1 MSYILAMK
9 FAMIPGAAVQDYSL
23 RSQTMIQMRAEA
35 LRIKNIGCGTMWA
48 RTVRI
53 AYARRENK
61 YRYASANDG
70 EALLQPLLPGAV
82 GAQGEFAETSSIADE
97 QHRVLITG
105 AFNIP

>member
-23 RSQTMIQMRAEA
+23 RSQTMIQIRAEA
-35 LRIKNIGCGTMWA
+35 LRIQGTGCGTMWA
-48 RTVRI
+48 RTVRT

-70 EALLQPLLPGAV
+70 EALLRPLLPGAV
-82 GAQGEFAETSSIADE
+82 GAQGELAEASSIADE

-105 AFNIP
+105 AFNIL